1 MARRGKGLFLT
12 GMMVLLLS
20 GNGLVF
26 GQEFSATMSGVV
38 HDANGGLVP
47 GVSVTA
53 KHTES
58 GLTRTVI
65 TNETGSYRLPSLPV
79 GEYEVTAELTGFKQQ
94 VRRGVTLAVAQEAV
108 VNLTLDVGD
117 LKEQIT
123 VTEEAQIVN
132 TTMSSTS
139 GLVTGEQVKDLPLN
153 GRSFLELMRLNSD
166 VITNRS
172 NTANG
177 DQPSFSI
184 AGKRPDQNRFTING
198 MDYVGNNAA
207 GVYTSPQGISGYLLG
222 VDAVRE
228 FNVLGHTYGAEYGKR
243 AGAQVTIVTTSGTNQ
258 WRGSVFE
265 YLRNSALDTRNFFD
279 VANAPNPT
287 PVPQFQRNQFGGSL
301 GGPIRQ
307 DKMFVF
313 GNYEGFRER
322 LAVSQFGYVPSL
334 QARQGLLP
342 CYLAYPNTPANPRNT
357 EANCSNF
364 AAFVRVPNLKP
375 GMLPFFRY
383 WPEPNGPELPQQGTG
398 FPTGTA
404 QYSAN
409 PKRSV
414 GEDFELGRFDYYVS
428 TKDSVS
434 ANFSADR
441 GARRNPVDPTF
452 LQDAHTHLHT
462 FSTQETH
469 IFSPTLLNIAS
480 FGYSNVRATVK
491 APPVASF
498 PDSLLFL
505 SGGGRNNPGSVIIG
519 GGTSTV
525 QASALIAPNGQNLAY
540 NARRNFSF
548 SDDLKLTRGIH
559 NFSLGAWFQRV
570 EQTAFSSGQNNAGTV
585 SYPTLLAFLQDA
597 PTRFLT
603 QTKPTELIFRGT
615 QAAWYFQDEM
625 KLRPN
630 LTVRLGLRDEMA
642 TKVNEKNGNSSNY
655 LFGPD
660 GIMLTEPFIAK
671 SPLLK
676 NNARA
681 LWQPRAG
688 LVWDPSG
695 VGKWA
700 VRAGFGIHNDL
711 QDNLANR
718 LNANPPFNGRLTVEN
733 TPLLSIIP
741 VSAEVAPPPSC
752 KVLGQTSP
760 PCTLY
765 APGGIDPD
773 LHIPAVQQWSLTVER
788 QLAQDLMV
796 EAGYVGS
803 QSYHISATVDMNTI
817 EPLRCENPAGCLA
830 GGVLPASQRRTVSQG
845 TTYVPV
851 GMRPNPLLGSGQ
863 GWFYFGTSS
872 YHAMNLS
879 ILKRARRGLT
889 FKTNYTWGKVLDT
902 NSAILSGSADN
913 EPPTVLNRFN
923 RRLDKGPASFSLLHQ
938 FNTNFSYQLPF
949 GNGKTF
955 GSGATGWMEKLI
967 GAWQWNAI
975 FSAASG
981 FPITPLVGSNQSGNG
996 DSRNSDVPNL
1006 NPNFKGNVI
1015 LGVDG
1020 FKKTGRYF
1028 DPNAFLPPS
1037 AGTFGNA
1044 GRDQLRG
1051 PGMWNLDT
1059 SLFKRIPL
1067 KEQLN
1072 LQFRMEIFNAL
1083 NHANFGHP
1091 NLIVFSGSDISST
1104 AGVITNT
1111 IAGGNGRQI
1120 QFALRLEF

>member
-1 MARRGKGLFLT
+1 MASRGGRGFCALAAFLAGIT
-12 GMMVLLLS
+12 ALIVS
-20 GNGLVF
+20 GNVLVF

-38 HDANGGLVP
+38 HDANGGVVP

-65 TNETGSYRLPSLPV
+65 TNETGTYRIPSLPV
-79 GEYEVTAELTGFKQQ
+79 GAYEVIAELAGFKQQ
-94 VRRGVTLAVAQEAV
+94 VRRGITLVVAQEAV

-139 GLVTGEQVKDLPLN
+139 GLVTSEQVKNLPLN
-153 GRSFLELMRLNSD
+153 GRSFLELMKLNSD
-166 VITNRS
+166 VIGNRS

-184 AGKRPDQNRFTING
+184 AGRRPDQNRFTING

-287 PVPQFQRNQFGGSL
+287 PVPQFQRNQFGGAL
-301 GGPIRQ
+301 GGPIRK

-334 QARQGLLP
+334 QARLGLLP
-342 CYLAYPNTPANPRNT
+342 NASGQYAPVSNLEPR
-357 EANCSNF
+357 
-364 AAFVRVPNLKP
+364 
-375 GMLPFFRY
+375 MLPFFRY
-383 WPEPNGPELPQQGTG
+383 WPEPNGPELLQNGL
-398 FPTGTA
+398 PTGTA

-409 PKRSV
+409 PKRAV
-414 GEDFELGRFDYYVS
+414 QEDFELGRFDYYVS

-434 ANFSADR
+434 ANFSTDR
-441 GARRNPVDPTF
+441 GARRNPVDPPHLPPGRAHQSVHLQHARNAYF
-452 LQDAHTHLHT
+452 LSH
-462 FSTQETH
+462 
-469 IFSPTLLNIAS
+469 AS
-480 FGYSNVRATVK
+480 EHRELWVSSVRATVK
-491 APPVASF
+491 APPVAPF
-498 PDSLLFL
+498 PDNLLFL
-505 SGGGRNNPGSVIIG
+505 KGGGRDNPGSVIIG
-519 GGTSTV
+519 GGTATV
-525 QASALIAPNGQNLAY
+525 QASSLIAPNGQNLAY

-548 SDDLKLTRGIH
+548 SDDLKLTKGIH
-559 NFSLGAWFQRV
+559 NFSLGGWFQRV

-585 SYPTLLAFLQDA
+585 TYPTLLAFLQDR

-603 QTKPTELIFRGT
+603 QTKPTELNFRGS

-642 TKVNEKNGNSSNY
+642 TKVNEKNGNSANY

-660 GIMLTEPFIAK
+660 GIMLTEPFIGK
-671 SPLLK
+671 SPLLN
-676 NNARA
+676 NNARS
-681 LWQPRAG
+681 LWQPRVG

-695 VGKWA
+695 AGKWA
-700 VRAGFGIHNDL
+700 VRAGFGVHNDL

-718 LNANPPFNGRLTVEN
+718 LNANPPFNGRLTVEA

-741 VSAEVAPPPSC
+741 VSAEVQPPPSC
-752 KVLGQTSP
+752 KVLGQTNP

-773 LHIPAVQQWSLTVER
+773 LHMPTVQQWSLTLER
-788 QLAQDLMV
+788 QLASDLMV

-803 QSYHISATVDMNTI
+803 QSYHISSTVDMNTI
-817 EPLRCENPAGCLA
+817 QPLRCENPAGCLA
-830 GGVLPASQRRTVSQG
+830 GGVLPASQRRIVAQG
-845 TTYVPV
+845 TEYIPV
-851 GMRPNPLLGSGQ
+851 GMRPNPLLGSAQ
-863 GWFYFGTSS
+863 GWFYFGNSS
-872 YHAMNLS
+872 YHAMSLS
-879 ILKRARRGLT
+879 VLKRARRGLT
-889 FKTNYTWGKVLDT
+889 FKSSYTWGKVLDT
-902 NSAILSGSADN
+902 NSAILAGSADN

-923 RRLDKGPASFSLLHQ
+923 RKLDKGPASFSLLHQ

-949 GNGKTF
+949 GNGKAF
-955 GSGATGWMEKLI
+955 GSGATGWVEKLI
-967 GAWQWNAI
+967 GGWQWNGI

-981 FPITPLVGSNQSGNG
+981 FPITPLTGSNQSGNG

-1006 NPNFKGNVI
+1006 NPNFKGSVI

-1028 DPNAFLPPS
+1028 DPNAFLPPT

-1044 GRDQLRG
+1044 GRDQIRG
-1051 PGMWNLDT
+1051 PGMWNVDT

-1072 LQFRMEIFNAL
+1072 LQFRTEVFNAL

-1091 NLIVFSGSDISST
+1091 NLILFSGADISPT
-1104 AGVITNT
+1104 AGTITST